1 MLKCFFYDFNQIKK
15 IDIFTEQEND
25 FNQTTTAS

>member
-1 MLKCFFYDFNQIKK
+1 MLFYDFNQIKK
-15 IDIFTEQEND
+15 SDIFTEQEND